1 MVATQLSISNL
12 TNPEVRAKAL
22 ITRRRNM
29 ERKQEEKQRM
39 LTAKLE
45 TETTELAKSMRKSL
59 DEDTMLSRRVSRL
72 EDDYHK
78 FNDKISNVLVE
89 HQKVM
94 LSHQPQPA
102 QPDDKL
108 IKIKSKL
115 EKITESVNELH
126 SEQESLETEINNIS
140 QELTRN
146 REQQT
151 AQFKRL
157 ESKIDL
163 LFQLAIQTA
172 SNQHKNTYNNYS
184 SEYNSQPLQQQQQ
197 QQQPQQSYQPPQS
210 NQITAALLMM
220 TPNRF

>member
-22 ITRRRNM
+22 LTRRRNM

-45 TETTELAKSMRKSL
+45 SETTELAKSMRKSL
-59 DEDTMLSRRVSRL
+59 DEDTMLSRRVARL

-94 LSHQPQPA
+94 LSYQPPPV

-115 EKITESVNELH
+115 EKITESVNGLH
-126 SEQESLETEINNIS
+126 SEQESLEAEINNIS

-163 LFQLAIQTA
+163 LFQLAIQSA

-184 SEYNSQPLQQQQQ
+184 SEYNSQPLV
-197 QQQPQQSYQPPQS
+197 QQQPQQQPQSYQPPQS
-210 NQITAALLMM
+210 NQITAASLMM
-220 TPNRF
+220 NPSRY